1 MALKNEWNVS
11 WVEIEQFGVEND
23 RFSFLDTLPLFM
35 QKEIKFTFGN
45 FSFHKNC
52 LTIYFK
58 NKYRAS
64 HILRLSVFCWIWFII
79 VACEEHWDI
88 GYSPHFISYFPHSMQ
103 SATPDKDYL
112 LLLHHWGWEPCCP
125 PLTNESELSG
135 HGHLPH
141 CCPVSIYLSC
151 LYPYLKILRY
161 VGKPHLQKVFI
172 IFLLVLMHLAF
183 KNKKI

>member
-1 MALKNEWNVS
+1 M
-11 WVEIEQFGVEND
+11 EIEQFGVEND

-88 GYSPHFISYFPHSMQ
+88 GYSPHFISYFPHSVQ
-103 SATPDKDYL
+103 SATPDKDYYFITEVESPIV
-112 LLLHHWGWEPCCP
+112 HHSPMSRNSQG
-125 PLTNESELSG
+125 T
-135 HGHLPH
+135 
-141 CCPVSIYLSC
+141 VIYLTVAQS
-151 LYPYLKILRY
+151 PFIYLVCIHILRY
-161 VGKPHLQKVFI
+161 LDMLVNH
-172 IFLLVLMHLAF
+172 IFKKSLLFFCLF
-183 KNKKI
+183 SCT